1 MCIVVESQ
9 CLKCPK
15 SAKSLQLGFTLIE
28 LMITIAIMGI
38 IASLA
43 TPSLNRQLANQRVND
58 SASKIANTLK
68 EAKTES
74 FLRKGEIKV
83 TYNTIDNSLIIADA
97 KNLEI
102 SKYTLNK
109 RSQITMT
116 PNTPV
121 FITFNQGRRANEA
134 TFKICD
140 SAAYDETPREVKVDA
155 IANVNVSTTG
165 TC

>member
-1 MCIVVESQ
+1 MIKHQYRYINTDNTRGIE
-9 CLKCPK
+9 K
-15 SAKSLQLGFTLIE
+15 GFTLIE

-58 SASKIANTLK
+58 SASKIANALK

-97 KNLEI
+97 KNSEI

-116 PNTPV
+116 PSTPV
-121 FITFNQGRRANEA
+121 VITFDQGRRANEA